1 MNKLFLNPS
10 LKLSTIHRMKLFLP
24 NQFATLPHNPNQQLH
39 KSILFTV
46 INQFFQCM
54 NPLMDYQLH
63 KQVVLP
69 RQLNNLCPGY
79 TQHNKTR
86 NICKLKKLFL
96 N

>member
-1 MNKLFLNPS
+1 MNKVSLNPS

-24 NQFATLPHNPNQQLH
+24 NQFATLPHNPNQQLY
-39 KSILFTV
+39 KSILFIV

-69 RQLNNLCPGY
+69 RQLNNLSPGS

-86 NICKLKKLFL
+86 SISKLKKLFL